1 MKKVLFALALGLCAA
16 TPSSYAQ
23 GYISGLIIK
32 DSLSAPATPTYKVW
46 LIVLNSG
53 VLSAVDSQ
61 TVTAPNMYWD
71 TPYQFDSVM
80 PGTYRIKAQLMNGPS
95 SGTSWVPTYGD
106 SSLYWNTANSITKP
120 AGNVS
125 SKNIWMKSGPAYS
138 GPGFVGG
145 NVSAGA
151 NKGTGAGLPGMTIFI
166 LDNADKLVNVTT
178 TDASGNFS
186 FSNLPTGSYKVRPE
200 DMNYTTTPI
209 PVTVTAGQPTV
220 NNIDFERSKSQKT
233 ITPKSSGIS
242 TVSNSNK
249 FAVYPNP
256 ANDKLTVKWNAAG
269 NANIRIAD
277 VAGKTVL
284 STSGTSGV
292 QINVANLQ
300 KGVYFITVEA
310 GNASSTQKVVLQ

>member
-23 GYISGLIIK
+23 GYISGYIIK

-151 NKGTGAGLPGMTIFI
+151 NKGTGAGLPGMTVFI
-166 LDNADKLVNVTT
+166 LNSADKLVNATT

-186 FSNLPTGSYKVRPE
+186 FSNLPTGTYKVRPE

-209 PVTVTAGQPTV
+209 TVNVTNGQATV
-220 NNIDFERSKSQKT
+220 NNVDFERSKSQKT
-233 ITPKSSGIS
+233 ITPKSSGIAS
-242 TVSNSNK
+242 VSKNSGL
-249 FAVYPNP
+249 AVYPNP
-256 ANDKLTVKWNAAG
+256 ASSSVTVKWNTPG
-269 NANIRIAD
+269 NANIRITD
-277 VAGKTVL
+277 IAGKTVL
-284 STSGTSGV
+284 TTQGVSGTQV
-292 QINVANLQ
+292 NVSDLQ
-300 KGVYFITVEA
+300 KGTYFITIEGTNV
-310 GNASSTQKVVLQ
+310 NAAQKLSIQ